1 MAGQQDNRMQ
11 CSEFDALLSQ
21 AIDGTLSGERL
32 AAFEAHGRECDV
44 CGPLLH
50 EAEAG
55 HNWLTLLEE
64 VEPPAELVT
73 NILVRTT
80 GIDTA
85 RLNAQGKAVT
95 TGWMDRVGRWIDT
108 MFSPVVAVA
117 RQPRFAMSF
126 GMAFFTLSVTMSLAG
141 VKLSDLRH
149 VDLRPSA
156 IRRTYYE
163 TSGRVVKYYENI
175 RFVYEIESRV
185 RQFKEATAPVQPQ
198 PEPQDNNDNDRKDKT
213 KNNTSGQPEQKQERN
228 YSQEGNQ
235 PVFASLPENRGPQHE
250 SLLRVGLADPP
261 VVNGATYRR
270 FV

>member
-21 AIDGTLSGERL
+21 AIDGTLAGERL
-32 AAFEAHGRECDV
+32 ADFEAHGRECDL
-44 CGPLLH
+44 CGPLLQ

-55 HNWLTLLEE
+55 RTWLKSLAE

-73 NILVRTT
+73 NILLRTT
-80 GIDTA
+80 GIDTV
-85 RLNAQGKAVT
+85 RLHAGGKTVT
-95 TGWMDRVGRWIDT
+95 TGWMDWVRGWADT
-108 MFSPVVAVA
+108 IFSPVVAVA

-149 VDLRPSA
+149 LDLRPSA
-156 IRRTYYE
+156 VRRNYYE
-163 TSGRVVKYYENI
+163 TQGRVVKYYENI

-185 RQFKEATAPVQPQ
+185 RQFKQAATPAEQPREQPQ
-198 PEPQDNNDNDRKDKT
+198 NDNNDRKDKEKD

-235 PVFASLPENRGPQHE
+235 PVFASLPDE
-250 SLLRVGLADPP
+250 SP
-261 VVNGATYRR
+261 VASATTYRR

>member
-1 MAGQQDNRMQ
+1 MQ

-32 AAFEAHGRECDV
+32 MAFEAHGRECKN
-44 CGPLLH
+44 CGPLLQ

-55 HNWLTLLEE
+55 RSWLKTLED
-64 VEPPAELVT
+64 VQPPADLVT

-80 GIDTA
+80 GIDTV
-85 RLNAQGKAVT
+85 RLAQRQRVT
-95 TGWMDRVGRWIDT
+95 TSWMDRVRDWGFT
-108 MFSPVVAVA
+108 LVSPIVAVA

-126 GMAFFTLSVTMSLAG
+126 GMAFFTLSVGLSLAG

-185 RQFKEATAPVQPQ
+185 RQFKQATTPAGEQ
-198 PEPQDNNDNDRKDKT
+198 PERRNNNNNHKEN
-213 KNNTSGQPEQKQERN
+213 KNNSSGQPDQKQERN
-228 YSQEGNQ
+228 YSRGEGM
-235 PVFASLPENRGPQHE
+235 PVYASLHEDRGPQRADTRQSGE
-250 SLLRVGLADPP
+250 VDPP
-261 VVNGATYRR
+261 VVPGATDRR

>member
-21 AIDGTLSGERL
+21 AIDGTLAGERL
-32 AAFEAHGRECDV
+32 ADFEAHGRVCDL
-44 CGPLLH
+44 CGPLLQ

-55 HNWLTLLEE
+55 RSWLKSLTE

-73 NILVRTT
+73 NILLRTT
-80 GIDTA
+80 GVDIV
-85 RLNAQGKAVT
+85 RLHAQGKTVT
-95 TGWMDRVGRWIDT
+95 TGWMDRVRGWAET
-108 MFSPVVAVA
+108 VFSPVVAVA

-156 IRRTYYE
+156 IRRSYYE

-185 RQFKEATAPVQPQ
+185 RQFKEATAPAQPQ
-198 PEPQDNNDNDRKDKT
+198 PEQQNNNNNDRKDKT
-213 KNNTSGQPEQKQERN
+213 KDNTSGQPEQKQERN

-235 PVFASLPENRGPQHE
+235 PVFASLPNP
-250 SLLRVGLADPP
+250 DPP

-270 FV
+270 F